1 MTPQPVIGF
10 VGLGQ
15 MGYPMARR
23 LAQAGYSVQVKD
35 LNKTH
40 EMGFCDEFPNTTVV
54 QNGDWSGVD
63 YLFLSL
69 PNSEIVEDALLNTE
83 NGIVS
88 TLNQGTQIIDLSSSQ
103 PHRTQALSKILVE
116 SGFRFVDAPV
126 SGGVR
131 GANLGLLSVMV
142 GGPGDQFEEIKPLL
156 SHLGK
161 KIFHVGAIGSGHA
174 AKALNNLVSA
184 ASLTVT
190 AEALLVAQKFGIDP
204 HQMNSILNAGSG
216 KTNASENKVEQF
228 ILSGEFNSGFGLKLM
243 AKDVHIA
250 VEMAEKLGQN
260 TPVGEVTDDL
270 WTKLV
275 SPSEDTVDHTRIYE
289 LLADSGKSQEAITKS
304 SN

>member
-1 MTPQPVIGF
+1 MTTQPVIGF

-15 MGYPMARR
+15 MGYPMAGR
-23 LAQAGYSVQVKD
+23 LAQAGYTVQVKD
-35 LNKTH
+35 VNSIREL
-40 EMGFCDEFPNTTVV
+40 EFCDEFSGSTVT
-54 QNGDWSGVD
+54 QNGNWSGVD

-69 PNSEIVEDALLNTE
+69 PNSAIVEDALLNSE
-83 NGIVS
+83 NGIVAS
-88 TLNQGTQIIDLSSSQ
+88 LDQGTLIIDLSSSQ
-103 PHRTQALSKILVE
+103 PSRTQALSKILLD

-126 SGGVR
+126 SGGVK
-131 GANLGLLSVMV
+131 GANLGSLAVMV
-142 GGPGDQFEEIKPLL
+142 GAPVDQFEEIKPLI
-156 SHLGK
+156 SRLGT

-250 VEMAEKLGQN
+250 LELAESLGQS
-260 TPVGEVTDDL
+260 TPVSATTDVL
-270 WTKLV
+270 WTELAG
-275 SPSEDTVDHTRIYE
+275 PLEPTVDHTRIYE
-289 LLADSGKSQEAITKS
+289 LLADNG
-304 SN
+304 